1 MKSKKTLFVLAF
13 VIFILFAL
21 TTKSNAG
28 LNLNNLDFEAQ
39 INSDGS
45 MDVTETWDI
54 DISSTN
60 TLYKVFK
67 TDSSKYTGITNVNVS
82 ELGKGNLHKA
92 NSWSYHLEKDY
103 YYGGKNNSGEFE
115 ICWGTGL
122 ENSSATKIYKISY
135 TVLDAVA
142 KYNDCAELYWQ
153 FVGEDFEI
161 DAENVTGTITLPY
174 KAETK
179 EDIRVWGHIE
189 TLNGEIYVTGLDK
202 VEFELNNYSSGRYI
216 EIRIAMPT
224 EMIENTK
231 RMYNENKLETII
243 SEETKWADE
252 ANARRQEQLKME
264 KTMKII
270 GIVVGVIIAALL
282 IMQTVKYIKTL
293 KETKKLVPTEEY
305 EYFRE
310 KPDKS
315 TTPADALFLYNKG
328 ANIAYSS
335 FGKVFSATLLNLS
348 LKKYFKISMKE
359 NKRGKEETTIKKTN
373 RNLEDL
379 DYEEKRIALFV
390 TKAMRRQNE
399 VTIKE
404 LQKYISS
411 HGELVS
417 RLIENTG
424 KDIKN
429 KNEEKY
435 DVEKAREKM
444 HYTII
449 TTIYF
454 MFALFLII
462 VFPISIML
470 IVNAILAICINKKI
484 SRLTQKGID
493 EREKWV
499 GLKKYME
506 DFSLLN
512 EKEIPALE
520 LWEEYLVY
528 ATVFGIADK
537 VIKQLKIVYPEIN
550 EMDNFSTTSYIYLM
564 SHTDFN
570 SSFNSAISSSIS
582 SAMSSGSGRRWRLL
596 WRWRR
601 WPEAGGGGRRKIEKT
616 NCRIKC

>member
-1 MKSKKTLFVLAF
+1 
-13 VIFILFAL
+13 
-21 TTKSNAG
+21 
-28 LNLNNLDFEAQ
+28 
-39 INSDGS
+39 
-45 MDVTETWDI
+45 
-54 DISSTN
+54 
-60 TLYKVFK
+60 
-67 TDSSKYTGITNVNVS
+67 
-82 ELGKGNLHKA
+82 
-92 NSWSYHLEKDY
+92 
-103 YYGGKNNSGEFE
+103 
-115 ICWGTGL
+115 
-122 ENSSATKIYKISY
+122 
-135 TVLDAVA
+135 
-142 KYNDCAELYWQ
+142 
-153 FVGEDFEI
+153 
-161 DAENVTGTITLPY
+161 
-174 KAETK
+174 
-179 EDIRVWGHIE
+179 
-189 TLNGEIYVTGLDK
+189 
-202 VEFELNNYSSGRYI
+202 
-216 EIRIAMPT
+216 
-224 EMIENTK
+224 
-231 RMYNENKLETII
+231 
-243 SEETKWADE
+243 
-252 ANARRQEQLKME
+252 
-264 KTMKII
+264 MKII
-270 GIVVGVIIAALL
+270 GIVVGVIIVALL

-359 NKRGKEETTIKKTN
+359 NKRGKEEATIKKTN

-390 TKAMRRQNE
+390 TKAMRGQNE

-411 HGELVS
+411 HGELAS
-417 RLIENTG
+417 SLIENTG
-424 KDIKN
+424 KDVKN
-429 KNEEKY
+429 KSKNEEKY
-435 DVEKAREKM
+435 DVEKARKKM

-470 IVNAILAICINKKI
+470 IVNAILAICINNKI

-550 EMDNFSTTSYIYLM
+550 EMDSFSTTSYIYLM

-570 SSFNSAISSSIS
+570 SSFNIAISSSIS
-582 SAMSSGSGRRWRLL
+582 SAMSSGSG
-596 WRWRR
+596 
-601 WPEAGGGGRRKIEKT
+601 AGGGFSGGGGGGRRPVVADGG
-616 NCRIKC
+616 R